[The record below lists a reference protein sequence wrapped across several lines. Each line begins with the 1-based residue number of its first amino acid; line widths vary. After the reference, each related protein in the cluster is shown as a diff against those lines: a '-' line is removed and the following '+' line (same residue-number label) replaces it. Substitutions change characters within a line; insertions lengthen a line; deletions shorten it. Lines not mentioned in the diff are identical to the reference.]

1 MSYTSRRTWA
11 FRLCSRLSRPY
22 SNEIFNFFQNWSS
35 FVWLPIVRSKVY
47 ACQLPQRL
55 SWVWQVFDIG
65 PNLIFEFAW
74 KFVWGKNPSFRG
86 PSWMKSCPNCQA
98 KWCWVIQVLTPMTSH
113 RFRDDSMWRNPWFFP
128 KIQLNPLVQKN
139 RDSKFY
145 QFQFL
150 QRGHPFCD
158 G

>member
-1 MSYTSRRTWA
+1 MDFCERINPRRCRGAKTVFWFVH
-11 FRLCSRLSRPY
+11 FR
-22 SNEIFNFFQNWSS
+22 W
-35 FVWLPIVRSKVY
+35 FVIIWLPIVRSELVN
-47 ACQLPQRL
+47 L
-55 SWVWQVFDIG
+55 SWFVMSLAGVGHLPIWFSIC
-65 PNLIFEFAW
+65 W

-86 PSWMKSCPNCQA
+86 PSWMKSCANWQA

-113 RFRDDSMWRNPWFFP
+113 RFRADSMWRNPWFFP
-128 KIQLNPLVQKN
+128 KIQLNPFGSEK
-139 RDSKFY
+139 SGTPKFY